1 MSFYVQDPQLELNH
15 LLSVGFLKQN
25 AFQDML
31 CTNLFDVTILK
42 GLYFWL
48 VYRIKG
54 ILNSQHCLRLF
65 QCLLQHQVKLY
76 FCL

>member
-1 MSFYVQDPQLELNH
+1 MRIEYCNF
-15 LLSVGFLKQN
+15 LSVGFLKQN

-31 CTNLFDVTILK
+31 CTDHFGATILK

-48 VYRIKG
+48 FYRIKG
-54 ILNSQHCLRLF
+54 ILNLQHCLRLF